1 MARKVKTKAAEV
13 VEDVKLKEVVP
24 VSAAVRAAVS
34 RAMTR
39 AASAVNPYTW
49 TTGEVITADKLNA
62 LEKTAA
68 DAHALAETNEQDIGS
83 VQGVV
88 DAVTETKDG
97 SHKVKGAA
105 VDIGNGLAVNAQTGM
120 LEVPVDSETMQYSG
134 AGIGVK
140 DGGIT
145 AGKLA
150 AEAVTGGSIAAGSIA
165 GPHIKEC
172 YEVSPD
178 SMSFETPV
186 LTAIRPSDNQ
196 AYSFFTTSLTVE
208 SILQFTVPYLSG
220 LGGWLTRDMIG
231 DAAVHGMALAMAA
244 AAPAGSTEPGDAL
257 GGVATYPGKANVRPM
272 TSGLSYVSTFQNG
285 VMFIEDMTATVK
297 GCAKPDNATVTVSNG
312 VLSAVQSQTE
322 TMELQEGTVVDTF
335 AGLRVSDLRSLGGD
349 LVEGVFLLANG
360 TAEDI
365 AIPAETVFVTG
376 LALRDSAAQYSA
388 FDVKAG
394 WEPLTVEVNA
404 TGKSLNFTTAVT
416 VKANSTM
423 PVYVVSNSM
432 TASERIALA
441 EERAKAGED

>member
-13 VEDVKLKEVVP
+13 VEDVALKEVVP
-24 VSAAVRAAVS
+24 VSTAVRAAVS

-39 AASAVNPYTW
+39 AAAAVNPYTW

-62 LEKTAA
+62 LEQTAA
-68 DAHALAETNEQDIGS
+68 DAHALAETNERDIGS

-88 DAVTETKDG
+88 DAITETKDG
-97 SHKVKGAA
+97 SHKVKGGAI
-105 VDIGNGLAVNAQTGM
+105 DTGNGLSVNGQTGM
-120 LEVPVDSETMQYSG
+120 LEVPVDSETLQYGS

-150 AEAVTGGSIAAGSIA
+150 DGAVRGRKLGAAGA
-165 GPHIKEC
+165 
-172 YEVSPD
+172 V
-178 SMSFETPV
+178 
-186 LTAIRPSDNQ
+186 PSG
-196 AYSFFTTSLTVE
+196 
-208 SILQFTVPYLSG
+208 VPSSG
-220 LGGWLTRDMIG
+220 D
-231 DAAVHGMALAMAA
+231 
-244 AAPAGSTEPGDAL
+244 EL

-349 LVEGVFLLANG
+349 LVEGIFQLTNG
-360 TAEDI
+360 TAADI

-376 LALRDSAAQYSA
+376 LALRDAAAQYTA
-388 FDVKAG
+388 FDVKGG